1 MKTLAKLMLTAA
13 LSLFILGS
21 LSAQDANVKDN
32 VKTTTGTSVTPGKF
46 VDNNNDGIC
55 DNAVARGNSGQ
66 GRNFVDK
73 DGDGVCDNWKTT
85 NCKGKKGCC
94 GYGRNHGGKGQGL
107 RLRDGSCL
115 RNAADKNANQPKTK

>member
-1 MKTLAKLMLTAA
+1 MPCQDNSFLTGASFPAQNCLNPEKHLKFIIKILTMKTLVKLMLTAA

-55 DNAVARGNSGQ
+55 DNATTFWPYLHDRGQLSS
-66 GRNFVDK
+66 
-73 DGDGVCDNWKTT
+73 CI
-85 NCKGKKGCC
+85 
-94 GYGRNHGGKGQGL
+94 GL
-107 RLRDGSCL
+107 RICHTRKYLKS
-115 RNAADKNANQPKTK
+115 